1 MPRVNTNDAAPLIA
15 ELKPFTTN
23 GSLAGNWSGSD
34 YVVTSYGTAIA
45 VISPEEQR
53 VIMNSARYSVTTSR
67 HQGEAREGV
76 AALVARNGYDI
87 ENISTP
93 AAFRSMTG
101 HYASD
106 RVI

>member
-1 MPRVNTNDAAPLIA
+1 MPRINTNKAHELIA
-15 ELKPFTTN
+15 ELKPFTSN
-23 GSLAGNWSGSD
+23 GSLSANWQNGD
-34 YVVTSYGTAIA
+34 YVVLSYGTAIA
-45 VISPEEQR
+45 VISPDDQK

-67 HQGEAREGV
+67 HQGEARQGV
-76 AALVARNGYDI
+76 AALVARTGYDI
-87 ENISTP
+87 ENIATP